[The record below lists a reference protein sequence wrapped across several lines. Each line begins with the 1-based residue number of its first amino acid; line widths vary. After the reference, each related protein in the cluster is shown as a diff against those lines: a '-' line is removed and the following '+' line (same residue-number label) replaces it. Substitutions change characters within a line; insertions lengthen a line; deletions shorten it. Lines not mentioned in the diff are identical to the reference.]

1 MEKIKYQINYHFYN
15 RYVSF
20 IQHYKQNPME
30 GFCEKHHIVPR
41 CMGGNDSV
49 DNLILI
55 PVRVHFILHFLLYK
69 SFPDNKKL
77 AHAFSMMAVNNK
89 HQNRKISSKMY
100 ELTKLARSNALRGVS
115 RPEYVKEK
123 LRVPKKNKDNY
134 KKPKSQLHAQ
144 NISNSLKGKKKS
156 DEHIKNMI
164 LAKQNEYKRR
174 SEEME
179 ERKKHYRNLFIESG
193 LSRKDFFMLYNLNP
207 NTGKR
212 YLRGL

>member
-1 MEKIKYQINYHFYN
+1 MEKINYHFYN

-20 IQHYKQNPME
+20 IQHYKQNPTE
-30 GFCEKHHIVPR
+30 GFCEKHHITPK
-41 CMGGNDSV
+41 CMDGDDSIE
-49 DNLILI
+49 NLILVPTRI
-55 PVRVHFILHFLLYK
+55 HFILHLLLHK
-69 SFPDNKKL
+69 AFPNNKKL
-77 AHAFSMMAVNNK
+77 AHAFAMMSVNNI
-89 HQNRKISSKMY
+89 HQNRKMSSKFY
-100 ELTKLARSNALRGVS
+100 ELSKLARSNALKGIPRS
-115 RPEYVKEK
+115 EQTKQK

-164 LAKQNEYKRR
+164 LAKKNEYEKRTKK
-174 SEEME
+174 ME
-179 ERKKHYRNLFIESG
+179 ERKKQYRNFFVESG
-193 LSRKDFFMLYNLNP
+193 LSRKDFYVLYNLNP